1 MNYTYIQKIK
11 EKVTAAGFQ
20 RYLKNM
26 GWLVASRI
34 LCMVISFVTTAFI
47 ARQLGPTNFGQ
58 LSYALSFVAV
68 FSFLASLGID
78 GVVYRDLVKFPEKKM
93 EYLGTALSIKLS
105 ASILTSIII
114 IISALTFADD
124 DVSKVLIII
133 LSFTFIF
140 NSFMVVNNEFQASVR
155 SKAPALISLAVTII
169 LNILKILVIFYN
181 KGVIYLSL
189 VLLLETILYASFY
202 WLAYEKILGGKLRN
216 WKFDKL
222 IAKSLLHDSWPSIFS
237 AAFALIYARV
247 DQIFIKHMID
257 ATAVGI
263 YDSAVRVAETWYFL
277 PSIAVGS
284 LFPAIVNA
292 KKTNDS
298 LYNSRLKK
306 LILFS
311 LVLTSSISLITVLFA
326 PLIINVLYGEAFM
339 GGVKVLQIYI
349 WSAIAISLSTIV
361 SSYLIVENFR
371 KILFFTNLIPM
382 LSNIVLNI
390 LWIPIYGITGSAYAT
405 LVSYFL
411 GPFCL
416 FFFAE
421 TRKRI
426 HQIYK
431 EKIFSI

>member
-1 MNYTYIQKIK
+1 MNYTYIQQIK

-26 GWLVASRI
+26 GWLVVSRI

-222 IAKSLLHDSWPSIFS
+222 IAKSLLHDSWPAIFS

-277 PSIAVGS
+277 PSIAIGS

-292 KKTNDS
+292 KKTS
-298 LYNSRLKK
+298 GELYNSRLKK
-306 LILFS
+306 LVIF
-311 LVLTSSISLITVLFA
+311 VLWITICMAIVITLSASLI
-326 PLIINVLYGEAFM
+326 IDILYGKAFM
-339 GGVKVLQIYI
+339 GGVIILQIYV
-349 WSAIAISLSTIV
+349 WSAVAISLNSII
-361 SSYLIVENFR
+361 SSYLVIENFR
-371 KILFFTNLIPM
+371 KILFLINFIPM
-382 LSNIVLNI
+382 VSNVVLN
-390 LWIPIYGITGSAYAT
+390 LMWIPLYGITGAAYAT

-411 GPFCL
+411 GPLCL
-416 FFFAE
+416 LLFRE

-426 HQIYK
+426 ISLTK
-431 EKIFSI
+431 KVDL